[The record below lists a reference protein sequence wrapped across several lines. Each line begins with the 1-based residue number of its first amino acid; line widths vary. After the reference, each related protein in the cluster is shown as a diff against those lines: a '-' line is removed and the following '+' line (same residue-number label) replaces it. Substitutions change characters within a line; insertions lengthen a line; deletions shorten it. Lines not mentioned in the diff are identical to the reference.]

1 MSWPV
6 FLQNDEEG
14 VSVWGSPSRERVDI
28 QSGGGR
34 RNSVGWLLL

>member
-14 VSVWGSPSRERVDI
+14 VSVWGSPSREIVDI
-28 QSGGGR
+28 QSGG